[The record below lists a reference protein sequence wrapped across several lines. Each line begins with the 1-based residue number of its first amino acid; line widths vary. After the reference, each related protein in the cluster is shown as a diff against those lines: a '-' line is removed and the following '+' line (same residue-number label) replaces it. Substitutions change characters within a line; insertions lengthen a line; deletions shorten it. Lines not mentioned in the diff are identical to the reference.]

1 MKKNVLSVLLLQGLC
16 ALLSLSPSFAQSEAS
31 SATYK
36 IVTYLPTW
44 KANYPASINDFDVR
58 KVTHICIAFANPDAA
73 GNLIVSDNGQSGVA
87 TIVNAAHAKGTK
99 VMISIGGW
107 VCPIAIYSNLLR
119 TKKAAFVAS
128 IIKYVNDNNLDGVDV
143 DLEGN
148 VVDGNNVTA
157 AEYQAFIVA
166 LADGLRAQSRPLEI
180 SAALA
185 NWFSQYITTTAMNK
199 FDFINMMAYDL
210 AIAPQNPAGPHS
222 PMSWAQENFNHWRNK
237 GMPANKLVLGVPF
250 YGYAWGSYA
259 AAGSSQDY
267 CPIVTKYPGAEN
279 SDQQGSGSNA
289 VYYNGIPTIRAKAQ
303 YVMSSNMGGIMIWE
317 QTGDCPS
324 GPKSLLDVINNVFGT
339 NVGVEDNT
347 AQSINFEVF
356 PNPVSD
362 QVNIKFELAEKSA
375 INLAIYSV
383 DGRLVYQ
390 VADGSFQGQTQFT
403 VPTKEFNAGIYILKL
418 STDKDTVVRKFS
430 KE

>member
-1 MKKNVLSVLLLQGLC
+1 MKKNVLTTLLLQGLC
-16 ALLSLSPSFAQSEAS
+16 ALLSLSSSFAQSKTS

-44 KANYPASINDFDVR
+44 KGAFPASINSFDLR

-73 GNLIVSDNGQSGVA
+73 GTLIVTDNAQAGVA
-87 TIVNAAHAKGTK
+87 TVVNAAHAKGTK

-107 VCPIAIYSNLLR
+107 NSPIATYSDLLR
-119 TKKAAFVAS
+119 TKKAAFVTS
-128 IIKYVNDNNLDGVDV
+128 ILKFVADNKLDGVDV

-148 VVDGNNVTA
+148 IVDGNNVTA
-157 AEYQAFIVA
+157 AEYQAFVVA
-166 LADGLRAQSRPLEI
+166 LGDGLHTAGKEI

-222 PMSWAQENFNHWRNK
+222 PMSWAQDNFNHWKNK

-259 AAGSSQDY
+259 ADGASQDY
-267 CPIVTKYPGAEN
+267 CAIVTKYAGAEN
-279 SDQQGSGSNA
+279 SDQQGTGSNA

-303 YVMSSNMGGIMIWE
+303 YVMSSQMGGIMIWE
-317 QTGDCPS
+317 QTGDCAS
-324 GPKSLLDVINNVFGT
+324 GPKSLLDVINDVFGT
-339 NVGVEDNT
+339 KVGIENHL
-347 AQSINFEVF
+347 AKNINFEMF
-356 PNPVSD
+356 PNPASD
-362 QVNIKFELAEKSA
+362 QVNVTFDLAEKSTV
-375 INLAIYSV
+375 NLEIYSV

-390 VADGSFQGQTQFT
+390 LASGTFQGQTKLSI
-403 VPTKEFNAGIYILKL
+403 PTKEFNSGIYILKL
-418 STDKDTVVRKFS
+418 STNSDMVVRKFS

>member
-1 MKKNVLSVLLLQGLC
+1 MKKNVLAILLFQVLC
-16 ALLSLSPSFAQSEAS
+16 ALLSLSSSFAQTNSP

-44 KANYPASINDFDVR
+44 KGSFPASINNFDLR

-73 GNLIVSDNGQSGVA
+73 GTLIVADNGQAGVA
-87 TIVNAAHAKGTK
+87 TVVNAAHAKGTK

-107 VCPIAIYSNLLR
+107 VSPIATYSDLLR

-128 IIKYVNDNNLDGVDV
+128 ILKYVADNNLDGVDV

-148 VVDGNNVTA
+148 IVDGSNVTA
-157 AEYQAFIVA
+157 AEYQAFVVA
-166 LADGLRAQSRPLEI
+166 LGDGLHAAGKEI

-210 AIAPQNPAGPHS
+210 AIAPQNAAGPHS

-259 AAGSSQDY
+259 ADGSSQDY
-267 CPIVTKYPGAEN
+267 CAIVTKYPGAEN
-279 SDQQGSGSNA
+279 TDQQGSGSNA
-289 VYYNGIPTIRAKAQ
+289 VYYNGIPTIKAKAQ
-303 YVMSSNMGGIMIWE
+303 YVKSSQMGGIMIWE
-317 QTGDCPS
+317 QTGDCAS
-324 GPKSLLDVINNVFGT
+324 GPKSLLDVINVVFDT
-339 NVGVEDNT
+339 KVGVEDNT
-347 AQSINFEVF
+347 AKNMNLEMF
-356 PNPVSD
+356 PNPASD
-362 QVNIKFELAEKSA
+362 QLNVSFDLAEKSTV
-375 INLAIYSV
+375 NLEIYSV
-383 DGRLVYQ
+383 DGKLVYQ
-390 VADGSFQGQTQFT
+390 LTNGTFQGQTK
-403 VPTKEFNAGIYILKL
+403 VVVSTKEFSSGLYILKL
-418 STDKDTVVRKFS
+418 STDTDMTVRKFC

>member
-1 MKKNVLSVLLLQGLC
+1 MKKNVLAILLLQGLC
-16 ALLSLSPSFAQSEAS
+16 ALLSVSSSFAQSKTS

-36 IVTYLPTW
+36 VVTYLPTW
-44 KANYPASINDFDVR
+44 KGSFPASINNFDVR

-73 GNLIVSDNGQSGVA
+73 GNLIVADNGQAGVA
-87 TIVNAAHAKGTK
+87 TVVNAAHAKGTK

-107 VCPIAIYSNLLR
+107 VCPISTYSDLLR

-128 IIKYVNDNNLDGVDV
+128 ILKYVADNNLDGVDV

-148 VVDGNNVTA
+148 VVDGSNVSA
-157 AEYQAFIVA
+157 AEYQAFVVA
-166 LADGLRAQSRPLEI
+166 LGDGLHSAGKEI

-185 NWFSQYITTTAMNK
+185 NWFSQYITSTAMNK
-199 FDFINMMAYDL
+199 FDFINLMAYDL
-210 AIAPQNPAGPHS
+210 AIAPQNAAGPHS

-259 AAGSSQDY
+259 ADGNSQDY
-267 CPIVTKYPGAEN
+267 CAIVTKYPGAEN
-279 SDQQGSGSNA
+279 ADQQGSGSNA

-303 YVMSSNMGGIMIWE
+303 YVMSSKMAGIMIWE
-317 QTGDCPS
+317 QTGDCS
-324 GPKSLLDVINNVFGT
+324 GSKSLLDVINDVLGPK
-339 NVGVEDNT
+339 VGIEDNSAT
-347 AQSINFEVF
+347 SIHFEMF

-362 QVNIKFELAEKSA
+362 QVNVTFDLAEKSTV
-375 INLAIYSV
+375 NLEIYSI

-390 VADGSFQGQTQFT
+390 QANGTFQGQTKFAIS
-403 VPTKEFNAGIYILKL
+403 TKEFNSGIYILKL
-418 STDKDTVVRKFS
+418 STNTDLVVRKFF

>member
-1 MKKNVLSVLLLQGLC
+1 MKKNVPVMLLLQSLF
-16 ALLSLSPSFAQSEAS
+16 ALLSLSSSFAQSKES

-44 KANYPASINDFDVR
+44 KAAFPASINNFDLR

-73 GNLIVSDNGQSGVA
+73 GTLIVADNGQAGVA
-87 TIVNAAHAKGTK
+87 TVVNAAHAKGTK

-107 VCPIAIYSNLLR
+107 VCPIATYSDLLR

-128 IIKYVNDNNLDGVDV
+128 ILKYVADNNLDGVDV

-148 VVDGNNVTA
+148 VVDGSNVTA
-157 AEYQAFIVA
+157 AEYQAFVVA
-166 LADGLRAQSRPLEI
+166 LGDGLHSAGKEI

-185 NWFSQYITTTAMNK
+185 NWFSQYITSTAMNK
-199 FDFINMMAYDL
+199 FDFINLMAYDL

-237 GMPANKLVLGVPF
+237 GMPASKLVLGVPF

-259 AAGSSQDY
+259 ADGDSQDY
-267 CPIVTKYPGAEN
+267 CAIVTKYPGAEN
-279 SDQQGSGSNA
+279 ADQQGSGSNA

-303 YVMSSNMGGIMIWE
+303 YVMSNKMGGIMIWE
-317 QTGDCPS
+317 QTGDCAS
-324 GPKSLLDVINNVFGT
+324 GPKSLLDVINDVFGT
-339 NVGVEDNT
+339 KVGIKENT
-347 AQSINFEVF
+347 DKNTSIELF

-362 QVNIKFELAEKSA
+362 QLNVTVDLAEKSTV
-375 INLAIYSV
+375 NLQIYSV

-390 VADGSFQGQTQFT
+390 LANGMFNGPTKFAI
-403 VPTKEFNAGIYILKL
+403 PTKEFTSGMYILKL
-418 STDKDTVVRKFS
+418 STTTEMVVRKFS

>member
-1 MKKNVLSVLLLQGLC
+1 MKKNVFAILLLQGLC
-16 ALLSLSPSFAQSEAS
+16 ALFSLSWSFAQSNAPS
-31 SATYK
+31 SKYK

-44 KANYPASINDFDVR
+44 KGSYPASINNFDLR

-73 GNLIVSDNGQSGVA
+73 GNLIVADNGQAGVA
-87 TIVNAAHAKGTK
+87 TVVNAAHAKGTK

-107 VCPIAIYSNLLR
+107 ECPITTYSNLLR
-119 TKKAAFVAS
+119 TKKAAFVAT
-128 IIKYVNDNNLDGVDV
+128 IIKYVADNNLDGVDV

-148 VVDGNNVTA
+148 VVDGSNVTA
-157 AEYQAFIVA
+157 AEYQAFVVA
-166 LADGLRAQSRPLEI
+166 LGDALHGAGKEI

-237 GMPANKLVLGVPF
+237 GAPASKLVLGVPF

-259 AAGSSQDY
+259 ANGSSQDY
-267 CPIVTKYPGAEN
+267 CDIVTKYPGAEN

-289 VYYNGIPTIRAKAQ
+289 VYYNGIPTIKAKAQ
-303 YVMSSNMGGIMIWE
+303 YVKSSQMDGIMIWE

-324 GPKSLLDVINNVFGT
+324 GPKSLLDVINDVFDT
-339 NVGVEDNT
+339 KVSIEDNT
-347 AQSINFEVF
+347 VKNMNFEMF
-356 PNPVSD
+356 PNPASD
-362 QVNIKFELAEKSA
+362 QLNVIFELAEKNTA
-375 INLAIYSV
+375 NIEVYSV
-383 DGRLVYQ
+383 DGTLVYQ
-390 VADGSFQGQTQFT
+390 LPCGTFQGQTKVV
-403 VPTKEFNAGIYILKL
+403 VPIKEFSSGLYILKL
-418 STDKDTVVRKFS
+418 STDTDMVVRKFC
-430 KE
+430 KK